1 MGPRQT
7 MSGFRSSQANERTQ
21 GEADLPSRRSRWVSG
36 FSLYQSWVGAIG
48 LYLQSGSKGRV
59 VPAGLVE
66 LALRAAHRR
75 RLVVAEEEGEVL
87 AEDLAQLGRHHD
99 LRDRA
104 EREALLRVH
113 ELPLVAAV
121 EGALLRL
128 QPLGRFLVGVP
139 LGVLGVYPKE
149 GLALGSISQIV
160 MPTELRKVLG
170 ENLAFLLRHYE

>member
-104 EREALLRVH
+104 EREALLRVDP
-113 ELPLVAAV
+113 EDAKRDADKEAAEWLKTQ
-121 EGALLRL
+121 EGALNRRYERELMN
-128 QPLGRFLVGVP
+128 
-139 LGVLGVYPKE
+139 PKE

-160 MPTELRKVLG
+160 MPTELR
-170 ENLAFLLRHYE
+170 